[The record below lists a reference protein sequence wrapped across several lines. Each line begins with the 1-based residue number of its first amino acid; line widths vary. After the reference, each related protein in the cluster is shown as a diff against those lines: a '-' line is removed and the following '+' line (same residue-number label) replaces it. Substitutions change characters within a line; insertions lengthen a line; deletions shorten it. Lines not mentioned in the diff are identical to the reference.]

1 MIDEARRQKALE
13 DMGILD
19 TPRDESGR
27 LTATGAPMLRN
38 AVNDLVA
45 AGNARVV
52 IDMSELTFVDS
63 SGLGAL
69 VGGLKSA
76 RTAGGDLRIAA
87 VPDAVRT
94 VLRLTNLDRVLRD
107 YPTPETAFDGH

>member
-1 MIDEARRQKALE
+1 MELSTDTRDGYAVIAL
-13 DMGILD
+13 
-19 TPRDESGR
+19 SGR
-27 LTATGAPMLRN
+27 LTASGAPLLRN
-38 AVNDLVA
+38 AVGDLVM
-45 AGNARVV
+45 AGEPHIV
-52 IDMSELTFVDS
+52 IDMAELAFVDS

-76 RTAGGDLRIAA
+76 RVAGGDLRIAA

-107 YPTPETAFDGH
+107 YPTPESAFDAR